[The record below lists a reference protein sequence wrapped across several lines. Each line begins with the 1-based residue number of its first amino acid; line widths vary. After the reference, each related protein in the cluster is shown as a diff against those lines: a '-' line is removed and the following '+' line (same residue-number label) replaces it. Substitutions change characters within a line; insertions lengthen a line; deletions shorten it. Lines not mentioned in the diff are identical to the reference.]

1 MPLAALVCVVI
12 HIPLLIHAPLF
23 VFTNR
28 KGVILFGG
36 GVCTPIQK
44 QSGLFSTVDSF
55 FFIQYIDLK
64 CCIVSCFGITLE
76 NIIIYDTPPQRPKI
90 KKMLLKRCSTDSCL
104 ERS

>member
-1 MPLAALVCVVI
+1 MYFMGFHWFLTWSFIDRIVIYLSHYQWARRYISNQRKNRLMGMPLAALVCVVI

-44 QSGLFSTVDSF
+44 QSGLFSTVDIFFSF
-55 FFIQYIDLK
+55 
-64 CCIVSCFGITLE
+64 
-76 NIIIYDTPPQRPKI
+76 NISI
-90 KKMLLKRCSTDSCL
+90 
-104 ERS
+104 